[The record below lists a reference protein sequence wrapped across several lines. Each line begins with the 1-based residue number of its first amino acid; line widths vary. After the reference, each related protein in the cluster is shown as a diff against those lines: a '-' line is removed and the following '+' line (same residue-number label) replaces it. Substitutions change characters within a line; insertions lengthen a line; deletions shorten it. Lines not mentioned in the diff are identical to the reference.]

1 VHGGG
6 GGDGGGDGGCDGGGE
21 GGGGGGG
28 GGEGGGGGGGS
39 LISMHLTASPPLQYI
54 FFLIFS
60 GLQHT
65 TVIVTVF
72 SFLSYIWFWISL
84 VR

>member
-1 VHGGG
+1 VHVHGGG
-6 GGDGGGDGGCDGGGE
+6 GGDGGGDGGGGGGEGGGE
-21 GGGGGGG
+21 GGGG
-28 GGEGGGGGGGS
+28 

-54 FFLIFS
+54 FVLIFS
-60 GLQHT
+60 GQQPT
-65 TVIVTVF
+65 KVIVTVF